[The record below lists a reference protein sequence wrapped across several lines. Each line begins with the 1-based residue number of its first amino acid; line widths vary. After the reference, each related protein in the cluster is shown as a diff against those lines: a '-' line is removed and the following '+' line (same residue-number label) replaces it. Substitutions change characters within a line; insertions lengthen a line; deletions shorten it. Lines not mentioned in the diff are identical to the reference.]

1 MKTLIILS
9 SALFLTGCF
18 DSDAPEK
25 ELAKAPIKESVQV
38 DQSSF
43 VESVELKKSTNLG
56 QSVFDKNCIACHGK
70 IGEGLVKDWKK
81 RDADGKFPAPPINGT
96 AHAWHHSPKALLTT
110 INNGGFKLGGWMPAF
125 KDQLNETEK
134 QGLLDYI
141 HSLWPS
147 ELQKKYDARFK

>member
-18 DSDAPEK
+18 DSGDAQ
-25 ELAKAPIKESVQV
+25 AKTEDSVQ
-38 DQSSF
+38 
-43 VESVELKKSTNLG
+43 LG
-56 QSVFDKNCIACHGK
+56 KTTFNNNCVSCHGK
-70 IGEGLVKDWKK
+70 TGEGLAKDWKK
-81 RDADGKFPAPPINGT
+81 RDAGGKFPAPPINGT

-110 INNGGFKLGGWMPAF
+110 INNGGAKLGGWMPAF
-125 KDQLNETEK
+125 KDSLNETEK

-147 ELQKKYDARFK
+147 ELQQKYDSRFK